1 MLVLHNVCFLD
12 ISLTSSFSGVLTFI
26 SLYLASLVRPL
37 QAWGY
42 LSDTAARCMLLLV
55 YTRDEPDNED
65 KERLRRIFWSC
76 YILER

>member
-1 MLVLHNVCFLD
+1 MV
-12 ISLTSSFSGVLTFI
+12 LTSV

-55 YTRDEPDNED
+55 YSRDEPDNEE